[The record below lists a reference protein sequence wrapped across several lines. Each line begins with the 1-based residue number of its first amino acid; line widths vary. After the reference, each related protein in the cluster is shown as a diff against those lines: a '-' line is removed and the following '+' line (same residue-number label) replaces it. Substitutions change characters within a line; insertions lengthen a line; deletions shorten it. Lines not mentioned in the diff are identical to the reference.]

1 METLLSIKMAS
12 NVYREVDEV
21 REERLRQRKEC
32 DRLRR
37 EKLTKN
43 SE

>member
-1 METLLSIKMAS
+1 METLLSIKIAS
-12 NVYREVDEV
+12 NVCREVE
-21 REERLRQRKEC
+21 EERLRQRKQH

-43 SE
+43 DE